1 MLLDDKKDQE
11 LDFFKAALKAD
22 KELEIGEKEIE
33 RFEYKI
39 KSPTIYRE
47 ILGEEVSILEV
58 KIRDEIGVISSPEA
72 ESIAGAGCIE
82 MVEGKEVF
90 KLPRNHFGVK
100 AQMDMEVAMWQL
112 TLSQTLKKIVSE
124 SRVDNSGIVYFA
136 REGGITQWQKAVYLT
151 NGVSLPTSL
160 VCIHHIK
167 AKNKFSRVAEVVN
180 GVNLEGFPLDNLE
193 NLYLCDPV
201 ASGMQQVAMIEKLL
215 SMKVKPKRVIVIAPM
230 GTKFGLKTVE
240 LFCKSRGIDFKA
252 GVCASL
258 LDNNLPLR
266 YYSPY
271 AKDDESTADLEIKK
285 TVLEVM
291 GKMVNSFCIRCN
303 WTGSFWASEE
313 LALNDSEKELATYGL
328 SNRKLRIKEK
338 EYLKYLE
345 ANKGIF
351 EKLVPYSTKAERGL
365 R

>member
-39 KSPTIYRE
+39 KSPTIYSE

-72 ESIAGAGCIE
+72 EAIAGAGCIE
-82 MVEGKEVF
+82 IVEGKEVF

-136 REGGITQWQKAVYLT
+136 REGGITQWQKAVYLST
-151 NGVSLPTSL
+151 GISLPTTL
-160 VCIHHIK
+160 VCIHHTK
-167 AKNKFSRVAEVVN
+167 AENSFSRIAEVVN

-215 SMKVKPKRVIVIAPM
+215 SMGAKPKRVIVIAPM
-230 GTKFGLKTVE
+230 GTNFGLKAVSI
-240 LFCKSRGIDFKA
+240 FCKSKGIEFKA

-258 LDNNLPLR
+258 LDNALPLR
-266 YYSPY
+266 YFSPY
-271 AKDDESTADLEIKK
+271 AKDDKQCADLKIKRVVSK
-285 TVLEVM
+285 IFGENLHR
-291 GKMVNSFCIRCN
+291 FCIRCN

-313 LALNDSEKELATYGL
+313 LALSDSDKELKDL
-328 SNRKLRIKEK
+328 KMCKDELRKKEEEFMEYIEKKRVIKD
-338 EYLKYLE
+338 
-345 ANKGIF
+345 
-351 EKLVPYSTKAERGL
+351 KLLPYSTRAEMI
-365 R
+365 